1 MKIKHVQK
9 HSRIGNQFVV
19 IIAGVLLFALLSN
32 AFFQFY
38 KEKERSTNSLTQQGN
53 SIGFLLTS
61 ISVDPLLVYD
71 NYTVNEFAR
80 NTTQQE
86 NVIYAVYINKDNH
99 AITHYIDSENPIIQ
113 KAIIATKTEDPHQ
126 LFNYL
131 SEQSD
136 ILNLSFPVIF
146 NDKLLATIKIG
157 LDKKPLESIPFENL
171 MTQVFSSLIFGL
183 LIGVS
188 IYIGFLKKVSHPIK
202 KLKKSA
208 NKITSFKFDDE
219 LTIQGNNEFSE
230 LANTFNLMR
239 ITLKEAVTSK
249 ENTLKEMEQLNASLE
264 DRVLKRTNELEK
276 LNTQITHQAMH
287 DPLTDLP
294 NRTLIVEHLNQ
305 ALTLAKRNNEQ
316 LAVFILDL
324 NNFKDINDT
333 LGHPEGDIILK
344 QVAKRI
350 PNALRESDSVGRLGG
365 DEFAFVLPDINE
377 DDAIKVGNKI
387 VEVLKP
393 SFNLTS
399 QSVNIGASIGIAIF
413 PEHGKDQ
420 ASLIRHAD
428 VAMYESKRHET
439 HVTLYNTSF
448 DTHTPWRLELMA
460 DLREAIE
467 NDELCLHYQPQV
479 NLKTNKVYG
488 VEALLRWT
496 HPKHGA
502 VAPDQFIYIAENSGL
517 INLLTNCVIRHSL
530 LQINKWKEQGLVLDM
545 SINISARNLKDKDFT
560 ENLLSLIEAHNSD
573 PKRIK
578 LEFTES
584 TVMSNPD
591 VVLSLLNHPKLKDLR
606 YSIDDFGT
614 GYSSLSYLKKLTVD
628 EVKIDKSFVRDMD
641 TNENDASI
649 VQSVIDLTHN
659 LGHLVVAEG
668 VETQT
673 VMNTLID
680 LGCDSVQG
688 YYISKPLPAEKIP
701 DFIKQYNT
709 AVPLT

>member
-1 MKIKHVQK
+1 MKIKHVRK
-9 HSRIGNQFVV
+9 HSHVGNQFVI
-19 IIAGVLLFALLSN
+19 IIAGVILFALLSN
-32 AFFQFY
+32 AFFQY
-38 KEKERSTNSLTQQGN
+38 HKEKERSTDGLIQQGN
-53 SIGFLLTS
+53 SIGSLLTS
-61 ISVDPLLVYD
+61 ISVAPLLVYD
-71 NYTVNEFAR
+71 NYTINEFAF
-80 NTTQQE
+80 NATQQE
-86 NVIYAVYINKDNH
+86 NVIYTVYIDKNNH
-99 AITHYIDSENPIIQ
+99 VLTHYINSENAIIQ
-113 KAIIATKTEDPHQ
+113 DAIKQINTEDPHQ
-126 LFNYL
+126 LYQHLNNKNK
-131 SEQSD
+131 
-136 ILNLSFPVIF
+136 ILNLSFPVLF

-157 LDKKPLESIPFENL
+157 LDKKPLENIPFENL
-171 MTQVFSSLIFGL
+171 ITQSLSSVIFGL

-188 IYIGFLKKVSHPIK
+188 IYLGFLKKVSRPIK

-208 NKITSFKFDDE
+208 DKITSFKFDDE

-230 LANTFNLMR
+230 LADTFNLMR
-239 ITLKEAVTSK
+239 LSLKEAVTSK
-249 ENTLKEMEQLNASLE
+249 ESTLKEMEQL
-264 DRVLKRTNELEK
+264 TNELEK

-287 DPLTDLP
+287 DPLTGLP

-324 NNFKDINDT
+324 NNFKEINDT
-333 LGHPEGDIILK
+333 LGHPEGDIILI

-428 VAMYESKRHET
+428 VAMYESKRHGT
-439 HVTLYNTSF
+439 NVKLYNTSF

-502 VAPDQFIYIAENSGL
+502 IAPDQFIYIAENSGL

-649 VQSVIDLTHN
+649 VQSTSPTI
-659 LGHLVVAEG
+659 
-668 VETQT
+668 
-673 VMNTLID
+673 
-680 LGCDSVQG
+680 
-688 YYISKPLPAEKIP
+688 
-701 DFIKQYNT
+701 
-709 AVPLT
+709 